1 MLYTQ
6 IKNAE
11 LLFDNLSA
19 ETDYS
24 FKIRSV
30 NKDGYSDWSTFSVK
44 TKSNPLEFAIKS
56 IRGEVT
62 AEEQE
67 GFEIS
72 RLFDFAEFRRYVPH
86 EIPQERNA
94 VRYDHRSTHHQPT
107 G

>member
-44 TKSNPLEFAIKS
+44 TKSNPLEFAIKG

-72 RLFDFAEFRRYVPH
+72 RLFDFAELG
-86 EIPQERNA
+86 
-94 VRYDHRSTHHQPT
+94 DTHHQPT